1 MSVGDTTTSTK
12 KKSLDSSN
20 NDTNNN
26 NNSLQVKYENIY
38 PKIPRSSESQYLYDF
53 FHRDKS
59 SDNDKSN
66 NETLQPHQ
74 PINQQSQQLL
84 QQSHQQ
90 PSSTFQPQIRQ
101 PKYDY
106 AMFNYYNNASLYHQQ
121 IAAQAQA
128 QAQAA
133 QCKVQNMQKQTY
145 SSPSPTSDSS
155 SPHTPH
161 NPNLNP
167 QSIYPS
173 LYPTIQQQQNYNIN
187 DYYHNN
193 KVPEPKIGQ
202 KRGIDSIS
210 MEELVEDLMRKKK
223 QGTMFDDKL
232 CDRLNAMYEYTNVP
246 YTVTAATTRTNASNN
261 QNIPPSINNLN
272 YNINT
277 TEELNDVNSLLMQ
290 LGKEAASTSSPTS
303 SEDLFDTATLVSLGL
318 SPSDSQS
325 DISLNVPSPP
335 PSATNTLFP
344 AIDSNLYPQLEKRT
358 KVDNDLYNHD
368 QSTPYLDIGNRG
380 NQTLNPHQ
388 LYPVNNKNKK
398 ISLTNV
404 PALTKA
410 KPVSSNIYGLL
421 DEKMEVDDTKN
432 DKKENKE
439 EEEEEES
446 TDNKNEIKIE
456 VEETEDDNLTLPP
469 ILKAPPSPPSDKKS
483 LSLSPSQIAGALSPK
498 HFINKRRSLS
508 SCSNHS
514 STSNTSDNFNG
525 SLSGLDA
532 LAIAAT
538 TDRNNVS
545 SIDIERKRK
554 CIHVIKALLFTINND
569 FKQKRF

>member
-1 MSVGDTTTSTK
+1 MSVDDTTTSTK

-26 NNSLQVKYENIY
+26 SSLQVKYENIY

-53 FHRDKS
+53 FHRDRS

-66 NETLQPHQ
+66 NETLQPPQ
-74 PINQQSQQLL
+74 PIIQQSQLL

-90 PSSTFQPQIRQ
+90 PSSTLQPQIRQ

-121 IAAQAQA
+121 IATQA

-133 QCKVQNMQKQTY
+133 QCKVQNIQKQTY

-173 LYPTIQQQQNYNIN
+173 VYPTIQQQQNYNIN

-246 YTVTAATTRTNASNN
+246 YTTTAATTRTNASNN

-335 PSATNTLFP
+335 PPSTTNTLFP

-368 QSTPYLDIGNRG
+368 QSTPYLDIGNRD

-439 EEEEEES
+439 EEEEES

-498 HFINKRRSLS
+498 NFINKRRSLS

-525 SLSGLDA
+525 SLTGLDA

-569 FKQKRF
+569 FKQKRSS